1 MPSPFPG
8 MDPYLENPKTWPD
21 LHSSLIS
28 YIREELQPQ
37 LRPKYIARIG
47 ERVELST
54 FGRAY
59 IPDVLVIRSATAVY
73 QTAPV
78 GAAPVADEPVVMRLL
93 EEERRV
99 PFLEIIHH
107 PSGEV
112 VTLIE
117 VLSPANK
124 SGEGREKYLRKQ
136 DDICNAGVNLV
147 EIDLLSQGEATT
159 RARLVGAEKSVQWR
173 YHVSVTRSQPAARI
187 EAYPTSLQQRLP
199 RCRIPLRPEDEDVVL
214 DLPGVF
220 TRCYDVGGYDLLVD
234 YSQPPP
240 VPLSQVEAEWM
251 ADLLASLLSP
261 DQNPRTS
268 A

>member
-8 MDPYLENPKTWPD
+8 MDPYLEDPQTWPD

-47 ERVELST
+47 ERVELSSLRR
-54 FGRAY
+54 GY
-59 IPDVLVIRSATAVY
+59 IPDVLLIRSAPAVY
-73 QTAPV
+73 GEAV
-78 GAAPVADEPVVMRLL
+78 AGGLLVADEPTTIALL

-124 SGEGREKYLRKQ
+124 TGEERLKYLRKQ
-136 DDICNAGVNLV
+136 DDIYNSQVNLV
-147 EIDLLSQGEATT
+147 EIDLLGEGPPTT
-159 RARLVGAEKSVQWR
+159 LARLGRIDEPADWR
-173 YHVSVTRSQPAARI
+173 YIISVLRNQNNAKI
-187 EAYPTSLQQRLP
+187 EVYPIPLRQRLP
-199 RCRIPLRPEDEDVVL
+199 RCRIPLLPEDEDVVL
-214 DLPGVF
+214 DLPAVF
-220 TRCYDVGGYDLLVD
+220 TRCYDIGGYDLLID
-234 YSQPPP
+234 YSQPPT
-240 VPLSQVEAEWM
+240 VTLSPEDKEWM
-251 ADLLASLLSP
+251 KTLLAEG
-261 DQNPRTS
+261 
-268 A
+268 